1 MALITNAIKG
11 TQDTLPK
18 ESYKIQYVESA
29 VRETAEIELP
39 ENLPINKEGIKS
51 IWSIIKTVLLWIV
64 TILFL
69 LYGFG
74 SFPSFSSISAFSCSL

>member
-29 VRETAEIELP
+29 VRETAEKWG
-39 ENLPINKEGIKS
+39 INISLVRRYCQQGRIPGAVQKKDGWHQPDTRQLS
-51 IWSIIKTVLLWIV
+51 RAT
-64 TILFL
+64 
-69 LYGFG
+69 
-74 SFPSFSSISAFSCSL
+74 PARSSA